1 MADNIMFKIGNT
13 DLSSKVVSEGY
24 AVQSEPQYKAW
35 TDANGSEHRSVYRQ
49 QISGTFTMYFP
60 EIADFDSFNTLLQTH
75 IENDTS
81 VQCML
86 WVNNQNSSVLSNY
99 FIECDASRYRDAKW
113 ADMVGKVK
121 VSIKER

>member
-60 EIADFDSFNTLLQTH
+60 EIADFDAFNALIEAH

-86 WVNNQNSSVLSNY
+86 WVNNRNASVLSNY